1 MARCLPKG
9 DHSDRRREI
18 WIRPL
23 LTWIALCVLLA
34 ATCTLAYV
42 PLGAGNLPLSLCI
55 AAIKAS
61 LVGVVFMRLFEPN
74 PINRLA
80 AAAGLIWIFV
90 MFLLIFADYL
100 TR

>member
-1 MARCLPKG
+1 MDKRTALQ
-9 DHSDRRREI
+9 EI
-18 WIRPL
+18 WFRPI
-23 LTWIALCVLLA
+23 LTWVALLVLLA

-42 PLGAGNLPLSLCI
+42 PLGRGNLPLSLCI

-61 LVGVVFMRLFEPN
+61 LVGVIFMRLSEDN

-80 AAAGLIWIFV
+80 AAVGPIWIFI
-90 MFLLIFADYL
+90 MFLLTAADYL

>member
-1 MARCLPKG
+1 M
-9 DHSDRRREI
+9 DDRSSSRREI

-23 LTWIALCVLLA
+23 LTWLALCALLA
-34 ATCTLAYV
+34 TTCALAYV
-42 PLGAGNLPLSLCI
+42 PLGAGNFRLSLAI

-61 LVGVVFMRLFEPN
+61 LVGAVFMRLFEPN

-80 AAAGLIWIFV
+80 AAAGPIWIFV
-90 MFLLIFADYL
+90 MFLLIFADYF